1 MWGYLFAIWH
11 LAAII
16 ADSASEITAENFS
29 GPTFSKT
36 SNNFSAL
43 KFAVYEELDTSS
55 KEYMYCFLWGVIM
68 TNA

>member
-1 MWGYLFAIWH
+1 MWEYLFATCR

-29 GPTFSKT
+29 EPTFSKT

-43 KFAVYEELDTSS
+43 KFAVCEELDISS
-55 KEYMYCFLWGVIM
+55 KEYMYYFI
-68 TNA
+68 